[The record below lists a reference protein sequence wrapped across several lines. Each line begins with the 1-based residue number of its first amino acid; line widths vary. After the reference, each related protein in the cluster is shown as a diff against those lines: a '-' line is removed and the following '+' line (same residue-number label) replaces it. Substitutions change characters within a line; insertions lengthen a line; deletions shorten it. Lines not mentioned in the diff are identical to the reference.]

1 MIVRP
6 YPVTAWTVACAL
18 GADTAA
24 VRETLRAG
32 RSGLQPV
39 GEARGLPF
47 DTWFG
52 ALPVEDL
59 PALPAAL
66 AERDTLQ
73 ARMAAHLTSGILAA
87 ARGAVA
93 RWGADRVGV
102 ILGTTT
108 GGIAD
113 TEARY
118 PDWTPEAG
126 FPDGYDLARQHAMQA
141 TSEVVGALVGATGP
155 RWAQSSACSSSTKV
169 FGSAR
174 RLLDLGV
181 VDAVL
186 VGGIDT
192 WCRFTQLGFR
202 SLEVLSSRRCAPFA
216 ADRDGINLGEG
227 GALVLL
233 ERQGEA
239 RAWLHG
245 VGETSDA
252 HHMTQP
258 HPEGAGLGA
267 AIRRAVLA
275 SGISARDVDLV
286 QAHATGTP
294 LNDRAESL
302 AIARELP
309 HGPLVV
315 GTKGYTGH
323 TLGACGAVEAALC
336 LLALEEGWC
345 PGTLT
350 RAPLD
355 PELAVRVSPDPVT
368 QRFRYALNLSA
379 AFAGHNGAVLL
390 EAA

>member
-1 MIVRP
+1 MIARP
-6 YPVTAWTVACAL
+6 YPVTAWTVSCAL
-18 GADTAA
+18 GADTDA
-24 VRETLRAG
+24 VRAALRAG

-39 GEARGLPF
+39 GAERGLPF
-47 DTWFG
+47 ETWFG
-52 ALPVEDL
+52 ALPVAELAPL
-59 PALPAAL
+59 PRAL
-66 AERDTLQ
+66 AGRDSLQ
-73 ARMAAHLTSGILAA
+73 ARMAAFLVEPVIGA
-87 ARGAVA
+87 ARAAVA

-102 ILGTTT
+102 VIGTTT

-118 PDWTPEAG
+118 LDFVAHGG
-126 FPDGYDLARQHAMQA
+126 FADGYDLELQHAMQS
-141 TSEVVGALVGATGP
+141 TSEVVAALVGATGP

-186 VGGIDT
+186 VGGLDT

-202 SLEVLSSRRCAPFA
+202 SLEVLSTQRCAPFA

-227 GALVLL
+227 GALMLL
-233 ERQGEA
+233 ERRGEA

-258 HPEGAGLGA
+258 HPEGHGLA
-267 AIRRAVLA
+267 EAMRRALLVSGVSA
-275 SGISARDVDLV
+275 SQVDLV
-286 QAHATGTP
+286 QAHATGTA
-294 LNDRAESL
+294 LNDQAESL
-302 AIARELP
+302 AIGAVLP
-309 HGPLVV
+309 HRPAVV

-336 LLALEEGWC
+336 LMALEEGWC

-355 PELAVRVSPDPVT
+355 PALDIDVRT
-368 QRFRYALNLSA
+368 QAFAGPFRFALNLSA